1 MSVIWPTG
9 RHGPVGVR
17 GPRPGLSRREW
28 RSLGGMAVVV
38 VGLHLVGW
46 ISLAAV
52 VTPAHHA
59 LSGEGFGI
67 GLGATAYALGAR
79 HAFDADH
86 IAAIDNTTRKFM
98 AEGRRPL
105 SVGFWFSLGHS
116 ATVFGLAALV
126 AAGARAVGTLTSE
139 GSTTH
144 QVLGLVSTLGSGG
157 FLYLIG

>member
-28 RSLGGMAVVV
+28 RSLGGRPVVV

-116 ATVFGLAALV
+116 SVVFVMVMLLAFGIRAL
-126 AAGARAVGTLTSE
+126 AGALQEDDS
-139 GSTTH
+139 
-144 QVLGLVSTLGSGG
+144 VLRHVTGLW
-157 FLYLIG
+157 